1 MTLFENNV
9 LMTTKQNGLVEDFS
23 VNVGESDSL
32 LVIIPSRDVFTTTQ
46 GMAKPVGVK
55 SEPNTIEPV
64 QKPPGSLV
72 VTFRTGPQEPFP
84 RHRTRD
90 RGLTTGRG
98 RTVRVQAFI

>member
-1 MTLFENNV
+1 MTLFENNA
-9 LMTTKQNGLVEDFS
+9 LMTAEQNGLVEDFS
-23 VNVGESDSL
+23 VNVSDSDYTL
-32 LVIIPSRDVFTTTQ
+32 PRRVYYNP
-46 GMAKPVGVK
+46 GHGEPVGVK
-55 SEPNTIEPV
+55 SVPNTIDSV